1 MIYPFN
7 MIDVLAASLKVIN
20 GAIGLIPS
28 LRRNFYRKKFYKLEK
43 KILREMEK
51 EDHERID
58 SLLDDYRDEYLLL
71 LKHFGQEIEK
81 KRLP

>member
-1 MIYPFN
+1 

-51 EDHERID
+51 EDHERIA
-58 SLLDDYRDEYLLL
+58 SLIDDYRDEYLLL
-71 LKHFGQEIEK
+71 LKHFGQEVEK
-81 KRLP
+81 KKLP

>member
-1 MIYPFN
+1 

-58 SLLDDYRDEYLLL
+58 SLIDDYRDEYLLL

>member
-1 MIYPFN
+1 

-43 KILREMEK
+43 KILKEMEK
-51 EDHERID
+51 EGHERVD
-58 SLLDDYRDEYLLL
+58 SLVDDYRDEYLLL
-71 LKHFGQEIEK
+71 LKHFSQEIEK
-81 KRLP
+81 KKLP

>member
-58 SLLDDYRDEYLLL
+58 SLLDNYRDEYLLL